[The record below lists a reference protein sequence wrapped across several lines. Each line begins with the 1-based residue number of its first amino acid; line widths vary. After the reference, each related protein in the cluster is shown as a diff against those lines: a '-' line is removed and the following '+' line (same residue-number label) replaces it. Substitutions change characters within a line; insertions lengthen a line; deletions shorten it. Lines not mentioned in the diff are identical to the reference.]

1 MVSYQIKLEN
11 YEGPL
16 DLLLHL
22 IDENK
27 MSIYDIKIAV
37 ITEQYLDHLMAMQ
50 EIDMEIASD
59 FLVMA
64 ATLLHIK
71 SRSLLPK
78 NKDEKTDSEADLIAQ
93 LIAYKKF
100 KIAGERFRSIH
111 ETGQQYFYG
120 TASHEDF
127 GVSEKTYI
135 LSKSILTMMYRETIQ
150 KQMNRTNEKAI
161 DIKEIIKK
169 EKFSLAGSIRKVIDV
184 LFREKR
190 ISFFDKF
197 KSKATSKLDLVT
209 DFLSLLILSGEK
221 KVLLKQKK
229 PFDDIFVESTDNLS
243 YSEDKKETYDW
254 E

>member
-1 MVSYQIKLEN
+1 MVSYHIKLDN
-11 YEGPL
+11 FEGPL

-37 ITEQYLDHLMAMQ
+37 ITEQYLNHLMAMQ

-64 ATLLHIK
+64 ATLLYIK

-78 NKDEKTDSEADLIAQ
+78 NKEENIDSEADLIAQ
-93 LIAYKKF
+93 LIEYRKIKK
-100 KIAGERFRSIH
+100 AGERFRTIH

-120 TASHEDF
+120 TASREDF
-127 GVSEKTYI
+127 GTAEKTYS
-135 LSKSILTMMYRETIQ
+135 LSKSLLTMMYRETIQ
-150 KQMNRTNEKAI
+150 RQMNRTNEKATG
-161 DIKEIIKK
+161 IKEIIKK
-169 EKFSLAGSIRKVIDV
+169 EKFSLTGSIRKIIDV
-184 LFREKR
+184 LFREKKV
-190 ISFFDKF
+190 SFFEKF

-209 DFLSLLILSGEK
+209 DFLSLLILSSEK
-221 KVLLKQKK
+221 KILLKQKK
-229 PFDDIFVESTDNLS
+229 PFDDILVESTDNLS
-243 YSEDKKETYDW
+243 FSEDKKETYDW